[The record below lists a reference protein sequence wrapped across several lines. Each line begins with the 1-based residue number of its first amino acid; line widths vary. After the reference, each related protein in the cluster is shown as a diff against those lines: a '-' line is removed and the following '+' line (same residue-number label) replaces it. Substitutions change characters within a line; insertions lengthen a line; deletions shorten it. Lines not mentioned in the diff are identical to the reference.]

1 MSAFENIAVPSGR
14 PSPDG
19 RAPGQGWCTTGRL
32 LLAWLLCFGL
42 LGPVS
47 VAAGEAL
54 RLDLVETDTGKV
66 AWSTPVRAGDPFT
79 LWFLHSYD
87 RAFFAEHYRVVGP
100 GRILLTHMTFKSNLN
115 GGGFEYS
122 DFHLRPDGVGELRN
136 INEPRPE
143 VHFMM
148 GSPDMANHT
157 VIVHGRRTE
166 LVRFVR
172 PGTLVSLVVST
183 PGGGLRKVGPK

>member
-1 MSAFENIAVPSGR
+1 MVGP
-14 PSPDG
+14 
-19 RAPGQGWCTTGRL
+19 L
-32 LLAWLLCFGL
+32 LLACLLCLAL
-42 LGPVS
+42 LGP
-47 VAAGEAL
+47 AAARGGL
-54 RLDLVETDTGKV
+54 RLQLVETDTGRV
-66 AWSTPVRAGDPFT
+66 AWSTPVAAGEAFT

-136 INEPRPE
+136 INEARRR

-157 VIVHGRRTE
+157 VIMHGKRTE
-166 LVRFVR
+166 LVRFVQ
-172 PGTLVSLVVST
+172 PGTLVDLVVSR
-183 PGGGLRKVGPK
+183 PGDAPPEGRSRP